1 MSLWRWCAVSP
12 MAILAHSWV
21 TVQPLE
27 RGTRSM
33 CWPVSH
39 NSHSH
44 VESVIPQLHL
54 DSHRSLSFPGSC
66 GANLLHGISHGMAWL
81 GLAQQGHGGT
91 GRACFVPWSRAAASV
106 CFVVYWKLVF
116 LCAQGFLW
124 LPGGMLGLG
133 GGFCSWKCC
142 MITTLV
148 FGNLLEFPVGIS
160 ISIWCHRWRLLPRSG
175 NNIS

>member
-1 MSLWRWCAVSP
+1 MCSLPRGHSCSLMSHCTTIGAWHTERVLACVPPFPFPHWVSDSTAPPGLSQKLELPRQLWCKPAAW
-12 MAILAHSWV
+12 HFSW
-21 TVQPLE
+21 
-27 RGTRSM
+27 
-33 CWPVSH
+33 
-39 NSHSH
+39 
-44 VESVIPQLHL
+44 
-54 DSHRSLSFPGSC
+54 
-66 GANLLHGISHGMAWL
+66 HGMAWL
-81 GLAQQGHGGT
+81 GLAQQSHGGT

-106 CFVVYWKLVF
+106 CFVVCWKLVF

-148 FGNLLEFPVGIS
+148 FGNLLELPIGIS